1 MADGAASLRG
11 LKENAKGCD
20 EMILDV
26 NTDYLKR
33 HGGYKFTRE
42 RRKLLASGSFPDF
55 LAM

>member
-1 MADGAASLRG
+1 MADGAVSLRG